1 MRYESIS
8 NLCYK
13 LKQSIKLVSRKSNDF
28 STFLKVDSFSLQKG
42 LSYKFDNLQ
51 LTNIVWLYRLQ
62 NYPLLKWTTFNI
74 MSSTYVCRIYDEIN
88 YRLESCPFIYFD
100 AHDIYNDNWHCS
112 TVLSSVQPL
121 FFCKPSAPNLKTT
134 NNPIRRLQMIAS
146 SIV

>member
-28 STFLKVDSFSLQKG
+28 STFLKVDSFSLQKE
-42 LSYKFDNLQ
+42 LSNKFNNLQ
-51 LTNIVWLYRLQ
+51 TVYDYIDCKTQ
-62 NYPLLKWTTFNI
+62 LKLKTIIRETTFNI
-74 MSSTYVCRIYDEIN
+74 MSNTYVCRIYDEIN

-100 AHDIYNDNWHCS
+100 AHDIYNDNCHWS

-121 FFCKPSAPNLKTT
+121 FFA
-134 NNPIRRLQMIAS
+134 NPLRQTSRQLIIQLEGYN
-146 SIV
+146 